1 MRPAQKDA
9 YLTKFESVTVNKDL
23 NSEVVFEL
31 SNSGV
36 NVAPTVSIAV
46 APLDNAIG
54 QTLTTKLQWN
64 GC

>member
-1 MRPAQKDA
+1 
-9 YLTKFESVTVNKDL
+9 
-23 NSEVVFEL
+23 L

-64 GC
+64 STDANDDTSPTS

>member
-1 MRPAQKDA
+1 
-9 YLTKFESVTVNKDL
+9 
-23 NSEVVFEL
+23 L
-31 SNSGV
+31 SKNSGV

-54 QTLTTKLQWN
+54 QTLTTIAMEFN